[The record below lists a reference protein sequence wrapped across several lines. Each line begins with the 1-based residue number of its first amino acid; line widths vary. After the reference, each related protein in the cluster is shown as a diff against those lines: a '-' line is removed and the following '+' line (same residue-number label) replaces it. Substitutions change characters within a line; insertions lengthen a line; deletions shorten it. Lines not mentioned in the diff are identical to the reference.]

1 VTDRDERAM
10 PTEPGATRRAV
21 LLGAGALGAAGVL
34 AACGGDT
41 TTGSGSPT
49 AGGPTAGGPSPTG
62 GPAGPTGG
70 GGTIKTSAIPVGGGT
85 IFPDQH
91 FVVTQPTRGSFKAF
105 SATCTHMQ
113 CTLGSVSGGKII
125 CPCHGSQYN
134 IADGSVAVGPATRGL
149 PAKTITVSGDT
160 LTVS

>member
-1 VTDRDERAM
+1 MTDRDERAM
-10 PTEPGATRRAV
+10 ATQPGATRRAV
-21 LLGAGALGAAGVL
+21 LFGAGALGAAGVL

-49 AGGPTAGGPSPTG
+49 AGGPGPTG
-62 GPAGPTGG
+62 AAAGPTGG

-91 FVVTQPTRGSFKAF
+91 FVVTQPAKGSFKAF

-113 CTLGSVSGGKII
+113 CTLASVSGGKII

-149 PAKTITVSGDT
+149 PEKTITVSGDS